1 MFQTLKNAWSVPDI
15 RKKII
20 IVLALI
26 FVFRIGSF
34 IPVPGM
40 NVEALN
46 QFIQSSGAA
55 GFAGMFNIISGNGNP
70 TKRAGTK

>member
-1 MFQTLKNAWSVPDI
+1 MFQTLKNAWSVPDL
-15 RKKII
+15 RKKIL

-46 QFIQSSGAA
+46 EFIHNSGAA
-55 GFAGMFNIISGNGNP
+55 GFAGMFNIISGGAFSNF
-70 TKRAGTK
+70 AI